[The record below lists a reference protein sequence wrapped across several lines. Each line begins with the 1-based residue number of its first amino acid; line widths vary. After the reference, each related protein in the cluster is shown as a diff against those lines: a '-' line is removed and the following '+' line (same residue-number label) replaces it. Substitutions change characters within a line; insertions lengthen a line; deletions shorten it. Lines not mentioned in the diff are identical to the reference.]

1 MVAESNPEENEKQP
15 TVLSLSS
22 TLVCRRG
29 MLCGY
34 VCAGMSVTLLII
46 LSESTVLVECG
57 YNSSVFYWPDGIC
70 LTDFII
76 PQKMLHSFLI
86 FTEKTY

>member
-1 MVAESNPEENEKQP
+1 MVAESTPEENEKQP
-15 TVLSLSS
+15 TVLSLYS

>member
-1 MVAESNPEENEKQP
+1 MVAESNPEENEKLM
-15 TVLSLSS
+15 VLSLSS
-22 TLVCRRG
+22 TLVCGRG

-34 VCAGMSVTLLII
+34 VCAVMSVTLFIV
-46 LSESTVLVECG
+46 LSESTMLVEGG
-57 YNSSVFYWPDGIC
+57 YNSAVFYWPDGIC
-70 LTDFII
+70 STDFII